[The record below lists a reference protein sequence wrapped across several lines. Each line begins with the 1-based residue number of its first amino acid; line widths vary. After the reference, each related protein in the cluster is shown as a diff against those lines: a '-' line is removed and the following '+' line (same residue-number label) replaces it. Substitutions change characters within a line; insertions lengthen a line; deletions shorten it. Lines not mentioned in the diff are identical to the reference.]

1 LINYVKA
8 NNPSIYSNLT
18 IAIVDAIF
26 NVGSATPRDQMILAQ
41 LTGLE
46 LNLAITATQGTC
58 GAQFNTNICLG
69 GVLNVSSIPGATALF
84 GTSTPTIGQVVGFV
98 TSKWIGTLTT
108 NRSDWKFNLTTS
120 QEDTVISTLSGV
132 NQGTLIVS
140 SGCP

>member
-1 LINYVKA
+1 
-8 NNPSIYSNLT
+8 
-18 IAIVDAIF
+18 
-26 NVGSATPRDQMILAQ
+26 MILAQ

-58 GAQFNTNICLG
+58 GAQFNANICLAG
-69 GVLNVSSIPGATALF
+69 IVNVAGIPGATTLF
-84 GTSTPTIGQVVGFV
+84 GTSTPTVGQVVAFV

-108 NRSDWKFNLTTS
+108 NRNDWKFNLTTP
-120 QEDTVISTLSGV
+120 QKDTVIQTLSGI